1 MRQRVFIL
9 AVLAFLAGDT
19 FSHAYEGDA
28 FYSHYDGK
36 QYKFIVTEEAQA
48 RCPKWNPQ
56 VDPNPPYPAAKAL
69 DQAQQFIATVPA
81 KKDASWTL
89 EYLALAEMSG
99 GWVWRAHYQLT
110 PRWGTGVWPT
120 MDCIILMDGTRIQPK
135 ITGEN
140 VR

>member
-1 MRQRVFIL
+1 MRQRIFIL
-9 AVLAFLAGDT
+9 AVSALFAGGP
-19 FSHAYEGDA
+19 FSRASDDAA

-36 QYKFIVTEEAQA
+36 QYKFVITQADQA

-69 DQAQQFIATVPA
+69 EQAQQFIATVPA
-81 KKDASWTL
+81 KKDTSWMF
-89 EYLALAEMSG
+89 EYLALVDIGG
-99 GWVWRAHYQLT
+99 GWAWRARYQLT

-120 MDCIILMDGTRIQPK
+120 MDCVILMDGTRIQPK